1 VIDPKCVTLA
11 FDHQISGAN
20 FGELTVLLDF
30 WFGES
35 SHFVAAYVPSL
46 FTGSPSCDLFCSV
59 TFVLSLFLAPPTFW
73 GCSFFI
79 GGLSFF
85 SPLHFGVASSFNG
98 GLYFLTPYILGL
110 PLSSSKFFLF

>member
-1 VIDPKCVTLA
+1 VIDPKYVTLA

-59 TFVLSLFLAPPTFW
+59 TFVLSLFLAP
-73 GCSFFI
+73 
-79 GGLSFF
+79 
-85 SPLHFGVASSFNG
+85 LHFGVALFSSEVS
-98 GLYFLTPYILGL
+98 LFLAPCILGL
-110 PLSSSKFFLF
+110 PLLSMEIFIF